1 MLGRKLAALLTREGS
16 LGDEPISQLSLV
28 DVVEPEQDSRAA
40 FGVATVVADL
50 AQPGVAR
57 DLVSGRPDVI
67 FHLAAV
73 LSGEAEADLEKGYRV
88 NLDGTRLLLDGV
100 RTVGPG
106 YCPRVVFASSIAVFG
121 APLPEVIG
129 DDQSLTPLTSYGTQK
144 AIGELLL
151 SDYTRR
157 GFLDGV
163 GIRLPT
169 ICVRPG
175 KPNQAAS
182 GFFSSIIREPLNGQ
196 EAVLPV
202 PDDTRHWH
210 ASPRA
215 AVGFLLHAA
224 RIDARALAGGRCL
237 TMPGVSVTVAEQIAA
252 LRRVAGDEVA
262 CRIRREPDQSVMRI
276 VAGWPRNF
284 DARRASALGFKAEGD
299 FEEIIRVHIEDELG
313 GRISA
318 AGP

>member
-1 MLGRKLAALLTREGS
+1 MLGRKLAALLEREGS
-16 LGDEPISQLSLV
+16 LGGEPISQLSLV
-28 DVVEPEQDSRAA
+28 DVVEPEQVSRAA

-50 AQPGVAR
+50 AEPGVAR

-88 NLDGTRLLLDGV
+88 NLDGTRLLLDGI

-224 RIDARALAGGRCL
+224 RIDTRALADGRCL

-262 CRIRREPDQSVMRI
+262 CRIQREPDQSVMRI

-299 FEEIIRVHIEDELG
+299 FEEIIRVHIDDELG

-318 AGP
+318 VGP